1 MSLEHH
7 NNGDNYHE
15 NKNKVDLSID
25 LVDILKN
32 MESLEELQE
41 ELNLNNKRLTKLF
54 NLWNLPEEHIISF
67 IKWLEY
73 YKNQGWRIVFTGW
86 LDYELMD
93 ILSGE
98 VIDLKIE
105 DGKVKVS
112 FVLDNGETR
121 SDEVELKDALIPD
134 FSFDCK

>member
-54 NLWNLPEEHIISF
+54 NLGNLPEEHIISF
-67 IKWLEY
+67 IKGLEY
-73 YKNQGWRIVFTGW
+73 YKNQGGRIVFTGG

>member
-54 NLWNLPEEHIISF
+54 NLWSLPEEHIISF

-73 YKNQGWRIVFTGW
+73 YKKSRMKNCLYRMIWLWSYWYSLWRSYWF
-86 LDYELMD
+86 E
-93 ILSGE
+93 
-98 VIDLKIE
+98 
-105 DGKVKVS
+105 
-112 FVLDNGETR
+112 NR
-121 SDEVELKDALIPD
+121 R
-134 FSFDCK
+134 

>member
-32 MESLEELQE
+32 MESLEEIQE

-54 NLWNLPEEHIISF
+54 N
-67 IKWLEY
+67 
-73 YKNQGWRIVFTGW
+73 V
-86 LDYELMD
+86 
-93 ILSGE
+93 
-98 VIDLKIE
+98 
-105 DGKVKVS
+105 
-112 FVLDNGETR
+112 
-121 SDEVELKDALIPD
+121 
-134 FSFDCK
+134 